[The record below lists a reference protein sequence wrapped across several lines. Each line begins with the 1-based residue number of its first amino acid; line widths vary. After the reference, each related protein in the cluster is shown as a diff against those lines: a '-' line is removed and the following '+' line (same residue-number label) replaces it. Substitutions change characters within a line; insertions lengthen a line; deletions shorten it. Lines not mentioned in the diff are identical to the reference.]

1 MTKRSHDSLGTL
13 NCAQVILRANLEM
26 HIVLKEE
33 REGLLME
40 KLGLIHQCHV
50 MDYTGSPNLK
60 SQCMSCGCA
69 RSTADPANL
78 SSNIQLNVTLLE

>member
-1 MTKRSHDSLGTL
+1 MHRQFL
-13 NCAQVILRANLEM
+13 CANLEM

-69 RSTADPANL
+69 RSAADPVQPQA
-78 SSNIQLNVTLLE
+78 SVAAG